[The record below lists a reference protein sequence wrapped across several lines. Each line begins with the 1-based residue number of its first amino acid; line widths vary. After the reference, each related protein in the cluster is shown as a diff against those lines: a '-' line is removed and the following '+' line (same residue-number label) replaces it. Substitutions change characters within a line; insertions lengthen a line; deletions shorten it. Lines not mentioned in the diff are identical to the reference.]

1 MGIFKAF
8 STGIK
13 RVNKN
18 KKMWFFL
25 LVVNILIALVLT
37 FPLYS
42 ALKTSIGDSL
52 MGERLTKGFDYRWYD
67 DFRYRFQDSDFIT
80 YISPTIVGSGAFFS
94 NVESLA
100 MGRFLQYSPTIV
112 TLIIVYILLNIIFA
126 GGILGVFHS
135 PEEKFT
141 IKRFFSFG
149 GNYFNRFLR
158 LFIISWVFYGI
169 LYFVLVPNVYKIVN
183 SVSQT
188 AFSER
193 VPMVIGL
200 IFAVVMFFLLFLVN
214 MIFDYAKI
222 RTVVGDSRSML
233 KETGRAIAFVFRNFG
248 RTMGLYYFIGLLGI
262 VFMVIYGVVEP
273 QISQITP
280 LLVLLAFVW
289 QQVYMLGRIWVR
301 LTFFSSQLNLF
312 IGLQAEKKVTEP
324 AASVSPS
331 LAQS

>member
-1 MGIFKAF
+1 MGIFKALG
-8 STGIK
+8 SGIK

-25 LVVNILIALVLT
+25 LVVNILVALVLT

-42 ALKTSIGDSL
+42 VLKTSIGDSL
-52 MGERLTKGFDYRWYD
+52 MGERLIKGFDYRWYD
-67 DFRYRFQDSDFIT
+67 DFQYRFQDSDFIS
-80 YISPTIVGSGAFFS
+80 YLSPTIVGSGAFFS
-94 NVESLA
+94 NVDSLW
-100 MGRFLQYSPTIV
+100 MGRFLHYSPTIV
-112 TLIIVYILLNIIFA
+112 ILITVYVLLNVLFA

-149 GNYFNRFLR
+149 GTYFNRFFR
-158 LFIISWVFYGI
+158 LFIISGIFYYI
-169 LYFVLVPNVYKIVN
+169 LYFLVGANLSKIVN
-183 SVSQT
+183 RLGET

-193 VPMVIGL
+193 VPMVVGL

-222 RTVVGDSRSML
+222 RTVVGNGRSML
-233 KETGRAIAFVFRNFG
+233 KETGKAIGFVFKDFG
-248 RTMGLYYFIGLLGI
+248 KTMGLYYFIGLLGI

-273 QISQITP
+273 LISQTT
-280 LLVLLAFVW
+280 LLLILLAFVW
-289 QQVYMLGRIWVR
+289 QQIYMLGRIWVR

-312 IGLQAEKKVTEP
+312 MGLQAEKKVPET
-324 AASVSPS
+324 AASATPS
-331 LAQS
+331 LAQG

>member
-1 MGIFKAF
+1 MGVFKAL

-25 LVVNILIALVLT
+25 LAINILVALVLT

-42 ALKTSIGDSL
+42 AVKTSIGDSL

-67 DFRYRFQDSDFIT
+67 DFRYRFRDSDFIT
-80 YISPTIVGSGAFFS
+80 YLSPTLVGSGAFFS
-94 NVESLA
+94 NVDSLV
-100 MGRFLQYSPTIV
+100 MGRFFQFSPTV
-112 TLIIVYILLNIIFA
+112 VVLIAIYVLLNILYA

-149 GNYFNRFLR
+149 GSYFNRFFR
-158 LFIISWVFYGI
+158 LFIISCVFYGI
-169 LYFVLVPNVYKIVN
+169 LYFVAAPNIYKMVN
-183 SVSQT
+183 RFSET

-193 VPMVIGL
+193 IVMVVAL
-200 IFAVVMFFLLFLVN
+200 ILSVVMFFLLFLVN

-233 KETGRAIAFVFRNFG
+233 KETGRAIAFVFKNFG
-248 RTMGLYYFIGLLGI
+248 KTLGLYYFIGLLGI
-262 VFMVIYGVVEP
+262 AFMVIYGTVEP
-273 QISQITP
+273 QILQTTP

-312 IGLQAEKKVTEP
+312 MGLQAEKKVPEK
-324 AASVSPS
+324 AAS
-331 LAQS
+331 ATT